1 MEAKNK
7 KILIFTQFSSA
18 DDAYSLNRIVQDQIQ
33 MFITNGY
40 KVAVTVAEGFTPVGW
55 YAHKDV
61 ELRGMSTVPCHNEVK
76 KDPTFEKDVD
86 DLYAD
91 MKEITKDID
100 FVLTHDLIYQ
110 PSALKHN
117 IACRRVAKEKPELKW
132 AHWIHSA
139 TSPYTLGRL
148 RDIFT
153 DEYANIIGEP
163 FPNSY
168 YIFFNHYSIPRIAEN
183 FKVPQDIVKI
193 VHHPSDVYKLLR
205 IKDKQV
211 IRLSEKYKLLDAEAI
226 AVYPVRLDRGKQVE
240 FVIKTMA
247 VLKEM
252 SVNVRV
258 IIVDFHSTGGDKVTY
273 RDELKGMGIDWG
285 LNSQELIFTS
295 EFDPTW
301 EYQIPHESTCEL
313 FALSN
318 VFIQPSRSE
327 SYSLTTQEFIII
339 SRGVLVLNQDFPP
352 FRDIFGPE
360 AIFRKFSSNIDVMSG
375 LDGNTNT
382 EYGPND
388 ASKEERKHY
397 EKNYHRETAGMIL
410 NQLRHTQGYS
420 RWIKIKR
427 ERSLQSV
434 FVRELQPLIYGM

>member
-1 MEAKNK
+1 MESKNK

-18 DDAYSLNRIVQDQIQ
+18 DEAYSLNRVVQDQIQ
-33 MFITNGY
+33 MFVTNGY
-40 KVAVTVAEGFTPVGW
+40 KVVVTVAEGFTPTGW

-61 ELRGMSTVPCHNEVK
+61 ELRGMTTVPCHNEVK
-76 KDPTFEKDVD
+76 KDPTFESDVD
-86 DLYAD
+86 ALTEDIKA
-91 MKEITKDID
+91 IVSDID
-100 FVLTHDLIYQ
+100 FVITHDLIYQ

-117 IACRRVAKEKPELKW
+117 VACRRVAKENPKLKW

-148 RDIFT
+148 RGIFT

-168 YIFFNHYSIPRIAEN
+168 YVFFNHYSIPRIAEN
-183 FKVPQDIVKI
+183 FNVPQDIVKV

-205 IKDKQV
+205 IKDPLV
-211 IRLSEKYKLLDAEAI
+211 IRLAEKKKLLDADAVAI
-226 AVYPVRLDRGKQVE
+226 YPIRLDRGKQVQ

-247 VLKEM
+247 MLKEM
-252 SVNVRV
+252 GMSVRIVV
-258 IIVDFHSTGGDKVTY
+258 VDFHSTGGDKVVY
-273 RDELKGMGIDWG
+273 RDELKALAVDWG
-285 LNSQELIFTS
+285 LNGQEITFTS
-295 EFDPTW
+295 EFDPMW
-301 EYQIPHESTCEL
+301 SIEVAHASVAEL

-318 VFIQPSRSE
+318 VFIQPSVSE

-360 AIFRKFSSNIDVMSG
+360 AIFRKYSSNIDVMSG

-382 EYGPND
+382 NYGPND
-388 ASKEERKHY
+388 ISPEERVSY
-397 EKNYHRETAGMIL
+397 EKDYHRETAGMIA

-427 ERSLQSV
+427 ERNLQYI
-434 FVRELQPLIYGM
+434 FTHELEPLVYG